1 MFGDAHALQ
10 KRRAVAGTAAESDG
24 SRSWSDAR
32 S

>member
-24 SRSWSDAR
+24 SRS
-32 S
+32 